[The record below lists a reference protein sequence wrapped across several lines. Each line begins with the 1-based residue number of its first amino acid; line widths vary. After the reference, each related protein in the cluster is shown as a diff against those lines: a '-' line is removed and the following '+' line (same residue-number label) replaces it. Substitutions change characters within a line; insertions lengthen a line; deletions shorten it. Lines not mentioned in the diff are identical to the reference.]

1 MRILFVPAPAVG
13 HAYPMVPLAWACRA
27 AGHEVAFATAGD
39 GVSVARAGIPVLDAL
54 PGVTSQ
60 QMLSSFVTDA
70 PELFLPFEGD
80 PAADMARRKPFIVAV
95 WDRYVDV
102 HLEVAARFSPDLI
115 VSDSVFAV
123 GLLAAALHQVPVIS
137 FDVGIVRFAPGLV
150 RELPAGVAFRR
161 HGARV
166 PEHVQTIAV
175 APGILADEEPPP
187 GIAMRFV
194 PYNGGAAVPAWAW
207 RRGDRPRVVV
217 SAGSLLPG
225 SEAPELL
232 ERIVRVAADV
242 DAEFVVTLG
251 TADTGPPAGLPANVR
266 VTGWL
271 PLHTVLPTCAGVI
284 HHGGDGTTLT
294 CAALGV
300 PQLIVPAG
308 PQRVLNAE
316 IVRGRGAAQV
326 LPDFPDATQIKALLA
341 DDDLRAAAAGLR
353 AEISAL
359 PAPAEVAARL
369 TELF

>member
-1 MRILFVPAPAVG
+1 MRILFLPAPAIG

-39 GVSVARAGIPVLDAL
+39 GVAVARAGIPVLDAL

-80 PAADMARRKPFIVAV
+80 AAEDMARRKPSIVAV

-102 HLEVAARFSPDLI
+102 HLEAAERFSPELI
-115 VSDSVFAV
+115 ISDSVFAV
-123 GLLAAALHQVPVIS
+123 GLLAGAVQRVPVIS
-137 FDVGIVRFAPGLV
+137 FDVGIVRFAPDLL

-161 HGARV
+161 HGASV
-166 PEHVQTIAV
+166 PDDVRTIGI
-175 APGILADEEPPP
+175 APDALADEKPPP
-187 GIAMRFV
+187 GVAMRFV
-194 PYNGGAAVPAWAW
+194 PYNGGAAVPGWAW
-207 RRGDRPRVVV
+207 RPADRPRVVV
-217 SAGSLLPG
+217 SVGSLLPG
-225 SEAPELL
+225 AAAPELL
-232 ERIVRVAADV
+232 DRIARAATDV

-251 TADTGPPAGLPANVR
+251 GPDATPPSGLPANVR

-300 PQLIVPAG
+300 PQLIVPEG

-316 IVRGRGAAQV
+316 IVRRQGAARV
-326 LPDFPDATQIKALLA
+326 FPEFPEAAQIKALLG
-341 DDDLRAAAAGLR
+341 DDGLRAAATGLR
-353 AEISAL
+353 AEIAAL

>member
-1 MRILFVPAPAVG
+1 MRILFLPAPAIG

-27 AGHEVAFATAGD
+27 AGHEVAFAASGDAVAVAQAGL
-39 GVSVARAGIPVLDAL
+39 AVLDAL

-60 QMLSSFVTDA
+60 QMLFTFVSDA
-70 PELFLPFEGD
+70 PELFRPFEGD
-80 PAADMARRKPFIVAV
+80 PAADMARRKPSIVAV

-102 HLEVAARFSPDLI
+102 HLDAAARFAADLI
-115 VSDSVFAV
+115 ISDSVFAV
-123 GLLAAALHQVPVIS
+123 GLLAGAVHHVPVIS
-137 FDVGIVRFAPGLV
+137 FDVGIVRFGPDLV

-161 HGARV
+161 HGVAV
-166 PEHVQTIAV
+166 PDNVQTIGI
-175 APGILADEEPPP
+175 APDALADDKPPP

-194 PYNGGAAVPAWAW
+194 PYNGGAAVPGWAW
-207 RRGDRPRVVV
+207 QPGDRPRIIV

-225 SEAPELL
+225 SAAPELL
-232 ERIVRVAADV
+232 GRIARIATQV

-251 TADTGPPAGLPANVR
+251 QAGAAAAAGLPANVR

-271 PLHTVLPTCAGVI
+271 PLHTILPTTTAVI

-300 PQLIVPAG
+300 PQIVVPEG

-316 IVRGRGAAQV
+316 ITRRRGVARVFSEFPGATA
-326 LPDFPDATQIKALLA
+326 IKALLQ
-341 DDDLRAAAAGLR
+341 DDEARAAAAGLR
-353 AEISAL
+353 AEIAAL